1 MEVHQHVHVM
11 CSQLQLNLQN
21 SLFLDPLAFTP
32 LEPGLVIWTNF
43 CEQKFHKT
51 ALFSKLCSPFSLS
64 AILSILKSGKP
75 WKDSKVYIETMVPFY
90 KNSTLQKETTKHQNQ
105 RQFYDKTAQNTLDGT
120 FVPVLNIT
128 PCIDIKY
135 EWCRVIKIVRS

>member
-1 MEVHQHVHVM
+1 MEVHQYVHVM

-75 WKDSKVYIETMVPFY
+75 WKDRKVYIETMMPSY
-90 KNSTLQKETTKHQNQ
+90 KNSKLQKETTKHQNQ

-120 FVPVLNIT
+120 F
-128 PCIDIKY
+128 CACFKY
-135 EWCRVIKIVRS
+135 NTVHWHQIRVVSCN